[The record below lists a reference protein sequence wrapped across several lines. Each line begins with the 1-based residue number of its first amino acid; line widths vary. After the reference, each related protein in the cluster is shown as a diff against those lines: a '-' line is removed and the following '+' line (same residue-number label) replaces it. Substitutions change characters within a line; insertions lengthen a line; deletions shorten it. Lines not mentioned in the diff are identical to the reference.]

1 MKRTEQYI
9 YIFMQTIYKDKHP
22 KQTNKKVNLSSIMI
36 KKIEETKLSDIFLD
50 KKSKMLIILD
60 LKKKVIYQFIS
71 SQLLSRFLSNF

>member
-1 MKRTEQYI
+1 
-9 YIFMQTIYKDKHP
+9 MQTIYKDKHP

-60 LKKKVIYQFIS
+60 LKKKSNLSIY
-71 SQLLSRFLSNF
+71 FLSAVKQIFV